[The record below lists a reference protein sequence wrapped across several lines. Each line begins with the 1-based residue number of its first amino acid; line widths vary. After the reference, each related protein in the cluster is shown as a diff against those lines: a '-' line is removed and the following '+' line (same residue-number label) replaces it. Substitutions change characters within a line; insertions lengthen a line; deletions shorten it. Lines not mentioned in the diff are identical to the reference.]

1 MTTNTFYLLEDRALL
16 SISGADSREFLQG
29 LISNDVDKISATSE
43 GGRAIYAALL
53 TAQGKY
59 LHDFFVFEHD
69 GSLVLDCEK
78 ARIDDLLRRLRMYR
92 LRAKV
97 EFEILDDWAVVAITG
112 DARPVLARGVIY
124 DDPRNE
130 ALGVRAAL
138 PVGDMGGLGLT
149 MGAREDYDTLRLTL
163 GIPASGSDLIAEKSL
178 LMESGFE
185 ELNGV
190 DFEKGCYVGQEV
202 TARMK
207 HRALIRKRL
216 FPVLIDGPAPA
227 TGAAILHGDIEIG
240 EMRTSRDGR
249 GLAMLRIETVEET
262 EKTGAALVAGDA
274 RIRVAH

>member
-29 LISNDVDKISATSE
+29 LISNDVDKISATAE

-59 LHDFFVFEHD
+59 LHDFFVFAPGPGD
-69 GSLVLDCEK
+69 DSLVLDCEK

-112 DARPVLARGVIY
+112 DARPALARGVIY
-124 DDPRNE
+124 DDPRHE
-130 ALGVRAAL
+130 ALGARAAL
-138 PVGDMGGLGLT
+138 KLGDMEGLGLT
-149 MGAREDYDTLRLTL
+149 MGAREDYDTLRLTH

-207 HRALIRKRL
+207 HKTELRKGLARVRIEGEAAPGTPIMAGEKEVGTLHTVSGGRALAYLRFDR
-216 FPVLIDGPAPA
+216 A
-227 TGAAILHGDIEIG
+227 EG
-240 EMRTSRDGR
+240 EMQAGK
-249 GLAMLRIETVEET
+249 ATVT
-262 EKTGAALVAGDA
+262 LDQA
-274 RIRVAH
+274 R